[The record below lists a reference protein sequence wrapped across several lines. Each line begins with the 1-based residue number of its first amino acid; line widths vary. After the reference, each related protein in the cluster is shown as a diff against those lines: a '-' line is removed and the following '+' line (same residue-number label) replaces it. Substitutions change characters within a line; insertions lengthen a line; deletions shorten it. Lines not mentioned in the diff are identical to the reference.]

1 MSTYTIRIENV
12 TRTGTEP
19 VELHEYS
26 DVPCFCKPM
35 YENTVAAMF
44 FYAAQS
50 IEYKHLIAT
59 VSKDGKIVMLFAMST
74 RVDGSEIWATL
85 AAMRP
90 GDRQPLHLRTMNI
103 AE

>member
-1 MSTYTIRIENV
+1 MSTYAINIENF
-12 TRTGTEP
+12 TRTGSEP

-26 DVPCFCKPM
+26 DVTCFCKSM

-50 IEYKHLIAT
+50 IEFKHLIAT
-59 VSKDGKIVMLFAMST
+59 VSKDGQIVMLFAMST
-74 RVDGSEIWATL
+74 YVDGSRIWATL
-85 AAMRP
+85 AGMRP
-90 GDRQPLHLRTMNI
+90 GDSHPLPLRTMMI

>member
-26 DVPCFCKPM
+26 DVPCFCKSM

-44 FYAAQS
+44 FYVAQS
-50 IEYKHLIAT
+50 FEYKHLIAT
-59 VSKDGKIVMLFAMST
+59 VSKDGQIVMLFAMSAH
-74 RVDGSEIWATL
+74 VDGSRVWATL
-85 AAMRP
+85 AGMRP
-90 GDRQPLHLRTMNI
+90 GDSQPLTLRTMII
-103 AE
+103 AD

>member
-1 MSTYTIRIENV
+1 MSNYAIRIENV
-12 TRTGTEP
+12 TRSGYEP

-26 DVPCFCKPM
+26 NVPCFCKSM
-35 YENTVAAMF
+35 YKNTVAAMF

-50 IEYKHLIAT
+50 IEYKHLNAT

-74 RVDGSEIWATL
+74 RADGSEIWATL
-85 AAMRP
+85 AGMRP
-90 GDRQPLHLRTMNI
+90 GDKQPHHLRTMNI

>member
-1 MSTYTIRIENV
+1 MSTYAIIIENV
-12 TRTGTEP
+12 TRTGYEP

-26 DVPCFCKPM
+26 DVPCFCKSM

-50 IEYKHLIAT
+50 IEYKQLVAT
-59 VSKDGKIVMLFAMST
+59 VSKDGKFVMLFAMHT
-74 RVDGSEIWATL
+74 YVDGSQIWATL
-85 AAMRP
+85 AVMRP
-90 GDRQPLHLRTMNI
+90 GDKLPLHLRTMII